1 MARIELAYKEY
12 ELKTIQSQK
21 VAKFLPV
28 MTIKSL
34 LERDS
39 MQYPLLGILPFNKC
53 WIFLGRHLHL
63 RKEREYDISK
73 VLLFLLTEADKAG
86 LAQSRSQNS
95 NVHRRFDSTGP
106 TNMKESDRQKD
117 VRGVS
122 RVTGMDKYIY
132 LYLYG

>member
-53 WIFLGRHLHL
+53 
-63 RKEREYDISK
+63 
-73 VLLFLLTEADKAG
+73 
-86 LAQSRSQNS
+86 
-95 NVHRRFDSTGP
+95 
-106 TNMKESDRQKD
+106 
-117 VRGVS
+117 
-122 RVTGMDKYIY
+122 
-132 LYLYG
+132 